1 MRHLLIVAVA
11 LTLAGCAADPI
22 TGTVRIASPLATPQA
37 DTPAPTAA
45 ARPKARRTFTY
56 RGVRDPKSPDVRN
69 ARTGKPVVVAKPVPA
84 AAATTA
90 APAAVRKHRRSSSA
104 WRWLKEH

>member
-1 MRHLLIVAVA
+1 MTRIVLLAVA
-11 LTLAGCAADPI
+11 LALAGCAADPI
-22 TGTVRIASPLATPQA
+22 TGSTRIANPLATPQA

-90 APAAVRKHRRSSSA
+90 VPATVRKHRRSSSA